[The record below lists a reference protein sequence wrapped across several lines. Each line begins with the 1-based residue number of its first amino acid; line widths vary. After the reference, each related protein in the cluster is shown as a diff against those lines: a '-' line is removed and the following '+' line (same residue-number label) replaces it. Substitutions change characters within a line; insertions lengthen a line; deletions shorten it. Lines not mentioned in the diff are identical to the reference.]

1 MINILKRI
9 ALLSL
14 VMLIATSTSF
24 AQFFKKSETL
34 TLTGSTTVLP
44 IAQACAEEYMK
55 QNKVKITVNGG
66 GSGNGIKA
74 VIDGT
79 AEIGNSSRDAK
90 ESEINMAKEKGV
102 ELYKTVIA
110 LDGIAV
116 VVHPDVP
123 VSDLKLEQVRDIFA
137 GKINNWK
144 EVGGKDAPIVV
155 VSRDTSSGTYGSF
168 EEMVLHYKEKN
179 NMRPDAQMAAS
190 NQAVATIISQTPNS
204 IGYIGL
210 GYLKSA
216 KLKALKINGVE
227 PSEKTVKDKTYP
239 ISRTLNMY
247 TNGTPKGLA
256 KKFIDF
262 ILSKKGQEIVEKS
275 GFIKL

>member
-1 MINILKRI
+1 MRKILKRVI
-9 ALLSL
+9 LLSL
-14 VMLIATSTSF
+14 FTILLAGNGF
-24 AQFFKKSETL
+24 AQFKKSKAL

-44 IAQACAEEYMK
+44 VAQACAEEYMK
-55 QNKVKITVNGG
+55 TNKIKITVNGG

-90 ESEINMAKEKGV
+90 ESEIKMAKEKGV
-102 ELYKTVIA
+102 DLYKTVIA

-123 VSDLKLEQVRDIFA
+123 VADLKLEQVRDIFA

-144 EVGGKDAPIVV
+144 DVGGKDAPIVV

-179 NMRPDAQMAAS
+179 SMRADAQMVAS
-190 NQAVATIISQTPNS
+190 NQAVATTVAQTPNS
-204 IGYIGL
+204 IGYIGV
-210 GYLKSA
+210 GFLKSA
-216 KLKALKINGVE
+216 KVKAVTINGVAA
-227 PSEKTVKDKTYP
+227 SEKTVKDKTYP

-247 TNGTPKGLA
+247 TNGAPKGDA
-256 KKFIDF
+256 KRFIDF
-262 ILSKKGQEIVEKS
+262 ILSKKGQAVVEEH